1 MHDSK
6 LASVEPTVSP
16 TTVNST
22 TVDSLAEQ
30 LKSLDSRKAA
40 QVASALDANTA
51 AEALRRLSPS
61 TMGSILEQ
69 CAAESRDRIAVH
81 LPANVTA
88 QIATNATFPKD
99 SIGRLMD
106 PPVALF
112 RPEDSVASVISQLR
126 EIVQREFV
134 TYVYVVDDHKKLR
147 GLVVMRDLLFADPA
161 QQLSEIMLSKPF
173 ALEATTPLMD
183 GMKQVLLRHYPV
195 YPVVNN
201 TNELVGLV
209 RGFRLFE
216 AQAVEISAQAGSMVG
231 VEKEE
236 RVSTSLLRSFSYRH
250 PWLQLNLLTAFV
262 AGAVVSIFQET
273 IDQIVVLASFLPV
286 LAGQSGNTGCQA
298 LAVTLR
304 GMTLGDLDAHKLSRI
319 IGKEA
324 LLGAMNGALVGL
336 SAALGM
342 YILATS
348 QSHPAALTLSVIVF
362 IAMIGSCLVSGL
374 SGTLVP
380 LALRKVGADPATASS
395 IFLTTATDVVSM
407 GLLLSLA
414 SLALM

>member
-1 MHDSK
+1 MNNSN
-6 LASVEPTVSP
+6 LAKVEATVSP
-16 TTVNST
+16 STVNPK
-22 TVDSLAEQ
+22 TVDSLVEQ
-30 LKSLDSRKAA
+30 LKNLDSRKAA
-40 QVASALDANTA
+40 QRATSLEASSVALALKQ
-51 AEALRRLSPS
+51 LSPARLVE
-61 TMGSILEQ
+61 ILEQ
-69 CAAESRDRIAVH
+69 CSAESRDRILVH
-81 LPANVTA
+81 LPPKIAA
-88 QIATNATFPKD
+88 QIKTNTTFPKD

-112 RPEDSVASVISQLR
+112 RAGDSVASVIEELR
-126 EIVQREFV
+126 EVVQREFV
-134 TYVYVVDDHKKLR
+134 TYVYVVDDHKKLL
-147 GLVVMRDLLFADPA
+147 GLVVMRDLLFAEPT
-161 QQLSEIMLSKPF
+161 QRLSEIMLSNPF
-173 ALEATTPLMD
+173 ALEATLPLMD

-195 YPVVNN
+195 YPVVN
-201 TNELVGLV
+201 TSNELVGLV

-262 AGAVVSIFQET
+262 AGAVVSLFQET

-304 GMTLGDLDAHKLSRI
+304 GMTLGDLDSQKLSKV

-348 QSHPAALTLSVIVF
+348 QSHPAALTLSAIVF